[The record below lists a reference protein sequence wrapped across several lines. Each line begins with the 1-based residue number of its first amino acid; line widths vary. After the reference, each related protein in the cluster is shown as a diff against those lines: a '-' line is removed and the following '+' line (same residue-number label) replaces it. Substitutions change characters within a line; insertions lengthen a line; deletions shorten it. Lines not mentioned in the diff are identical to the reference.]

1 MKSVPLHP
9 PSPSLDEQVR
19 EATQAI
25 KALADIKPEIGLIL
39 GSGLGFLADHFSQE
53 VVIPY
58 QEIPHFPLSTI
69 TGHDGSLVIGHFEG
83 VRCVCMKGRVHYY
96 EGYPM
101 PRLAFPVYVMK
112 DLGIHTLLVTNAA
125 GGVNP
130 AFNVGDLMVIDD
142 HINMLGDNPLRGPNI
157 ERFGPRFPDMS
168 YGYDRDVMEIWNEEA
183 ARDEISL
190 RQGVYAAMLGPSYE
204 TPAEIRMLHRIGAD
218 AVGMSTVPEVITA
231 NHCGVRVTGLSLIT
245 NKAAGI
251 LDQPLTH
258 EEVKV
263 AAEQAK
269 SKLAP
274 LARRVISRLGRD
286 SK

>member
-1 MKSVPLHP
+1 MNPLTLHP

-25 KALADIKPEIGLIL
+25 KARVDIQPEVGLVL
-39 GSGLGFLADHFSQE
+39 GSGLGFLADHFTKE

-69 TGHDGSLVIGHFEG
+69 VGHDGSLVIGHFEG

-101 PRLAFPVYVMK
+101 ARLAFPVYVMR
-112 DLGIHTLLVTNAA
+112 DLGIHTILVTNAA

-130 AFNVGDLMVIDD
+130 NFEVGDLMLIED
-142 HINMLGDNPLRGPNI
+142 HINLLGDNPLRGPNI

-168 YGYDRDVMEIWNEEA
+168 YGYQRDAMQIWEEEA
-183 ARDEISL
+183 AQDDILLHR
-190 RQGVYAAMLGPSYE
+190 GVYAAMLGPSYE
-204 TPAEIRMLHRIGAD
+204 TPAEIRMLHRMGAD

-231 NHCGVRVTGLSLIT
+231 NHCGVKVTGLSLIT

-258 EEVKV
+258 EEVKE

-274 LARRVISRLGRD
+274 LARRVISRLGATD
-286 SK
+286 